1 MDDQEIDV
9 GGGSS
14 EAEREFNTLLKQLE
28 VIRNELNSKGG
39 PGDNPGWI
47 DNYVYRL
54 HEVAAGLRKLALAND
69 EENTSQGGYP

>member
-14 EAEREFNTLLKQLE
+14 ETEREFNTLLKQLE
-28 VIRNELNSKGG
+28 LIRNELGSKGG

-47 DNYVYRL
+47 EDYVYRL
-54 HEVAAGLRKLALAND
+54 HEVAEGLHKLAMANS
-69 EENTSQGGYP
+69 EGNPSQGGYP